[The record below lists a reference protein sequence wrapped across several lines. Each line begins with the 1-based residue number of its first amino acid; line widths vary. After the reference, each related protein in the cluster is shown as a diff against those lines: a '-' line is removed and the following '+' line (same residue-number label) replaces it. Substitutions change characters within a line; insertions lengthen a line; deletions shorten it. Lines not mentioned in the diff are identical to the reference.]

1 MRIAEASKDRTT
13 SRWGKGL
20 RNWRPIRRETKQI
33 RYTDKRR
40 KLLKEDNYEITKYFL
55 FIFLTFAP
63 VIVVARYCLV
73 K

>member
-40 KLLKEDNYEITKYFL
+40 KLLKEDNYKIITFL
-55 FIFLTFAP
+55 FIFLIFAP